1 MSLSFDPDKLVFPF
15 IGSGRVDAADV
26 LVIPRTSDGHDRG
39 ACPVA
44 DKDLH
49 Q

>member
-1 MSLSFDPDKLVFPF
+1 MSLSFDPDKLEFPF
-15 IGSGRVDAADV
+15 IGSGRVDAAGV
-26 LVIPRTSDGHDRG
+26 LEILRTSDGQDRG

-44 DKDLH
+44 DEDLH